1 VTGGAGF
8 IGSHLVDRLVAAGH
22 QVVVVDNLSTGRREN
37 LNPKARFLELDI
49 RDPELIGVVRSEKPD
64 SLFHWAAQIDV
75 RKSLEDPRYDAEVNI
90 VGTLNVIQAALAG
103 NVRRLVFASTGGAL
117 YGEAEAKPFTEES
130 PAAPISAYGI
140 AKYAGELYLNGFSRS
155 HSLPF
160 VALRFANVYGPRQD
174 PRGEAGVVAIFC
186 RQLLRG
192 ETPVLYGYGD
202 MVRDY
207 VYVADVVEASIA
219 ALEPAKHTVY
229 NVGTGVPT
237 SVSQL
242 FEHLREISGN
252 PIDPERAEARPGEL
266 FRSFL
271 DSGRLRADFGWEAKT
286 PLREGL
292 ATTFE
297 WFKEYFETR

>member
-1 VTGGAGF
+1 
-8 IGSHLVDRLVAAGH
+8 
-22 QVVVVDNLSTGRREN
+22 
-37 LNPKARFLELDI
+37 
-49 RDPELIGVVRSEKPD
+49 
-64 SLFHWAAQIDV
+64 
-75 RKSLEDPRYDAEVNI
+75 
-90 VGTLNVIQAALAG
+90 
-103 NVRRLVFASTGGAL
+103 
-117 YGEAEAKPFTEES
+117 
-130 PAAPISAYGI
+130 
-140 AKYAGELYLNGFSRS
+140 
-155 HSLPF
+155 
-160 VALRFANVYGPRQD
+160 
-174 PRGEAGVVAIFC
+174 
-186 RQLLRG
+186 
-192 ETPVLYGYGD
+192 